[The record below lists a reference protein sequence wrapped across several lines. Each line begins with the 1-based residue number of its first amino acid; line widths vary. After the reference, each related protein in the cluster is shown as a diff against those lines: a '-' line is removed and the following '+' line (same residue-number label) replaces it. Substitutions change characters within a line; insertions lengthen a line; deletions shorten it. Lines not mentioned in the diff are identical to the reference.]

1 MMVQQSAHRILMGL
15 SEIAYSPHLS
25 GPDFWL
31 VARGVQIEDAVAV
44 VVLHRASLQATGGD
58 GF

>member
-1 MMVQQSAHRILMGL
+1 MMFQQSAHRILM
-15 SEIAYSPHLS
+15 ALS